1 MTEQIGI
8 PEAAALGS
16 ERRSIAI
23 LGAGG
28 DLTERLLLP
37 GLGRVAELA
46 RDLELTLIGAAR
58 TPQTDEEWQSL
69 VRRSLEAAGVA
80 AHTVEA
86 LASRAS
92 SATRPRPG
100 SSSRSVRSPPAP
112 RIAML
117 RRSLPSAAASGIP
130 ICSVMV
136 SPS

>member
-46 RDLELTLIGAAR
+46 RDARASTVCAATPAASRLRR
-58 TPQTDEEWQSL
+58 TRLCHSSSVWG
-69 VRRSLEAAGVA
+69 VRAAPISVSSR
-80 AHTVEA
+80 
-86 LASRAS
+86 SRAS